1 MTSYYHTFNKRQIEQ
16 IVASIYI
23 LIMAILISGFW
34 SPLLDVKVLACLGPP
49 SYRCLMLPTWTW
61 ALTVASI
68 TIVIGTSALT
78 ILGYWAI
85 TKLKDSAI
93 DREREKLAKDG
104 FFD

>member
-1 MTSYYHTFNKRQIEQ
+1 
-16 IVASIYI
+16 
-23 LIMAILISGFW
+23 MAILISGFW
-34 SPLLDVKVLACLGPP
+34 SPYLDVKVLACLDAP

-61 ALTVASI
+61 ALTIASI

-85 TKLKDSAI
+85 TTLKDRAI